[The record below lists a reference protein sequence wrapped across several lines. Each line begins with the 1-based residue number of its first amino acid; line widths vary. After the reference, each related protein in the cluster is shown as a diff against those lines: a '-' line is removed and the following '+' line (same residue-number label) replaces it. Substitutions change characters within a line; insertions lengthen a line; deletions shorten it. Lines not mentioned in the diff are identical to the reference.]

1 MNVLVY
7 GDYFGYMAAPW
18 YRNGHF
24 VLLVHER
31 FIDGL
36 QDHRNATKA
45 FGIELA
51 TKEELLLLCEEYEI
65 DIILS
70 SPPSREIVTVGS
82 RYWKDKEEKHPGFQD
97 IAIEKAKLAY
107 YVGEELKIPW
117 TIELPPSCLSTRWR
131 KCNYTYDPF
140 QYGGFLPRNDRHPDY
155 PKYFPPRDAYSK
167 RVSVWY
173 GNGIKK
179 PRGHQVSLDL
189 GRKHDYMNKI
199 GGKGSKDINARYCL
213 ARGHAIAIYEEMKNY
228 KERVDIEESLNTR
241 FEML

>member
-82 RYWKDKEEKHPGFQD
+82 RYWKDKEEKHPGFP
-97 IAIEKAKLAY
+97 
-107 YVGEELKIPW
+107 V
-117 TIELPPSCLSTRWR
+117 TI
-131 KCNYTYDPF
+131 
-140 QYGGFLPRNDRHPDY
+140 
-155 PKYFPPRDAYSK
+155 K
-167 RVSVWY
+167 RVDRQEG
-173 GNGIKK
+173 GNSIVQGIFSSS
-179 PRGHQVSLDL
+179 P
-189 GRKHDYMNKI
+189 
-199 GGKGSKDINARYCL
+199 
-213 ARGHAIAIYEEMKNY
+213 
-228 KERVDIEESLNTR
+228 T
-241 FEML
+241 